1 MLHFDRGHSRRTT
14 LAALLSL
21 TALACGGGSRP
32 QILVDPVVDL
42 GSHSRIGLV
51 TFTAENAKGGLV
63 KLATQR
69 FQEQLLRAQPGIE
82 ILELGTL
89 TTPVDAAAAKRLG
102 EQHGVRTVAVGHFV
116 ISDIKPRIRLIGG
129 MTASTE
135 VTLALSAKLLSTES
149 GATLWARSSTMRETL
164 QQVSLQNG
172 TAIFDAQDAGEAY
185 GEVLN
190 ELIWNVTTDFRATWV
205 RP

>member
-1 MLHFDRGHSRRTT
+1 MSRPALRQSCRAAI
-14 LAALLSL
+14 AALFILASS
-21 TALACGGGSRP
+21 ACGGGGKR
-32 QILVDPVVDL
+32 ILQDPTVNL
-42 GSHSRIGLV
+42 GPHSRIGLV

-82 ILELGTL
+82 ILELGAL

-102 EQHGVRTVAVGHFV
+102 EQHGVRTVAVGHLV

-129 MTASTE
+129 IGASTE
-135 VTLALSAKLLSTES
+135 VTLALSTKLFSTES
-149 GATLWARSSTMRETL
+149 GATVWARSSAMRETL
-164 QQVSLQNG
+164 QQVSIQNG

>member
-1 MLHFDRGHSRRTT
+1 MSSAPFRQSRRAAM
-14 LAALLSL
+14 AALLL
-21 TALACGGGSRP
+21 ITASACGGGGKR
-32 QILVDPVVDL
+32 ILQDPTVNL
-42 GSHSRIGLV
+42 APHSRIGLV

-82 ILELGTL
+82 ILELGAL
-89 TTPVDAAAAKRLG
+89 TTPVDAATAKRLG
-102 EQHGVRTVAVGHFV
+102 EQHGVRTVAVGHIV

-129 MTASTE
+129 IGASTE
-135 VTLALSAKLLSTES
+135 VTLALSTKFFSTES
-149 GATLWARSSTMRETL
+149 GATVWARSSTMRETL
-164 QQVSLQNG
+164 QQVSIQNG

>member
-1 MLHFDRGHSRRTT
+1 MSRFARRQSRH
-14 LAALLSL
+14 LAVAALVMLS
-21 TALACGGGSRP
+21 ASACGGGKR
-32 QILVDPVVDL
+32 ILQDPTVNL
-42 GSHSRIGLV
+42 GPHSRIGLV

-82 ILELGTL
+82 VLELGAL
-89 TTPVDAAAAKRLG
+89 TAPVDAAAAKRLG
-102 EQHGVRTVAVGHFV
+102 EQHGVRTVAVGHIV
-116 ISDIKPRIRLIGG
+116 ISDVKPRIRLIGG
-129 MTASTE
+129 MSASTE
-135 VTLALSAKLLSTES
+135 VTLALSTKLLSTES
-149 GATLWARSSTMRETL
+149 GATVWARSSVMRETL
-164 QQVSLQNG
+164 QQVTLQNG

>member
-1 MLHFDRGHSRRTT
+1 LSRIAIRPSRRAA
-14 LAALLSL
+14 LAALLVFVGS
-21 TALACGGGSRP
+21 ACGGGGKR
-32 QILVDPVVDL
+32 ILQDPTVNL
-42 GSHSRIGLV
+42 GPHSRIGLV

-69 FQEQLLRAQPGIE
+69 FQEHLLRAQPGIE
-82 ILELGTL
+82 ILELGAL

-102 EQHGVRTVAVGHFV
+102 EQHGVRTIAVGHFV

-129 MTASTE
+129 MSASTE
-135 VTLALSAKLLSTES
+135 VTLALSTKLLSTES
-149 GATLWARSSTMRETL
+149 GATVWARSSTLRETL
-164 QQVSLQNG
+164 QQVALQNG